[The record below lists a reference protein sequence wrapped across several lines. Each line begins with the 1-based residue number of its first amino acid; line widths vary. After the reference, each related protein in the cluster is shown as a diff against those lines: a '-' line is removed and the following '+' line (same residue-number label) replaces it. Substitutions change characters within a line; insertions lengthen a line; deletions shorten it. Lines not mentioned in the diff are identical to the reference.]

1 MTLPTTQEFL
11 TNYLTGN
18 GSAIQIPTQSLF
30 DKYQPYIMESLSQYQ
45 DFMQALETAA
55 DGQAFTGEF
64 KVDFYLRDP
73 FGQDWYD
80 RALNYG
86 MASFEVN
93 GTFRLVDGEMRFVG
107 TITPEKDNWDFA
119 SNGSRGRELDLLAGG
134 TRALLDPGNVGK
146 TFDIIYWGGGL
157 AVDVNLQ
164 DMDHAADSYGDQL
177 RTKEMS
183 YPQLVEFFQQNMDRL
198 FQEFPEAV
206 PVFGGQLISA
216 GIFGVALGHL
226 LAREHRQTLVGG
238 ERVGVQSQLLGQRA
252 VEAQPPRCGRR

>member
-1 MTLPTTQEFL
+1 MTLPMTREFL
-11 TNYLTGN
+11 DNYLTGN
-18 GSAIQIPTQSLF
+18 GQAITVPARSLF
-30 DKYQPYIMESLSQYQ
+30 EKYSTYIMEPLSQHPS
-45 DFMQALETAA
+45 FMSQLESAV
-55 DGQAFTGEF
+55 DGQSLNQTLI
-64 KVDFYLRDP
+64 VDFYLRDP

-86 MASFEVN
+86 MASFKVN

-107 TITPEKDNWDFA
+107 TITSEKDNWDFA

-134 TRALLDPGNVGK
+134 PRALLDPGNVGK

-164 DMDHAADSYGDQL
+164 DMNHAADSYGDQL

-206 PVFGGQLISA
+206 PVFGGQLIFA
-216 GIFGVALGHL
+216 GI
-226 LAREHRQTLVGG
+226 
-238 ERVGVQSQLLGQRA
+238 
-252 VEAQPPRCGRR
+252 